1 MLASGCRD
9 KPPEPPP
16 LSEAMPN
23 LPLPPQA
30 TVVSRAGSEDALQIT
45 FRSTLPA
52 DSIAKY
58 YRGILSSGIWS
69 LVGDTKTAD
78 GGIALYAE
86 RNGPPLW
93 VTIRND
99 SAGSGTLVSLGGA
112 VTRPNPDSAPPP
124 RDTTAPR

>member
-1 MLASGCRD
+1 
-9 KPPEPPP
+9 
-16 LSEAMPN
+16 MPN

-45 FRSTLPA
+45 FRSVLPP
-52 DSIAKY
+52 DSIVAY
-58 YRGILSSGIWS
+58 YRAILSSGSWS

-93 VTIRND
+93 VTIKRD
-99 SAGSGTLVSLGGA
+99 SAASGTLVSLGGA

-124 RDTTAPR
+124 GDRTPPL